1 VPEGRESIHGLRDV
15 GAIRAFLTWPG
26 IVAQQRTD
34 RHAGQAL
41 LDRESKKKGAVFNDT
56 PSAAR

>member
-41 LDRESKKKGAVFNDT
+41 LDRESKKKGAAFNDT
-56 PSAAR
+56 P